1 MDGARCNRDPGRRTD
16 WTPPPRARRGG
27 DDQLV
32 MAGRGRSVSGGVDEF
47 WAGLPAKVEH
57 RVRVPM
63 LEALLWIGLPLS
75 PREFVNVLDGDISMW
90 DAAYHLQVLE
100 TLGVVAPVSAPP
112 EDEPT
117 QTDDFDEPYRLG
129 EDDDNDDTEQDDRDR

>member
-1 MDGARCNRDPGRRTD
+1 
-16 WTPPPRARRGG
+16 
-27 DDQLV
+27 
-32 MAGRGRSVSGGVDEF
+32 
-47 WAGLPAKVEH
+47 
-57 RVRVPM
+57 M